1 MRYIGPHKYISYINP
16 DNTDED
22 KHMWL
27 SAENWSKA
35 VKIMLKNEKRPPI
48 YVGELE
54 KMNKRRKLSVIDG
67 GKDKRDNQ
75 KNNQ

>member
-1 MRYIGPHKYISYINP
+1 MRYIGPYKYISYINP

-35 VKIMLKNEKRPPI
+35 VKIMLKNEKRPPT

-67 GKDKRDNQ
+67 GKVKRDNQ

>member
-27 SAENWSKA
+27 SADNWSKA
-35 VKIMLKNEKRPPI
+35 VKIMLKNEKRPPT
-48 YVGELE
+48 YVGEL
-54 KMNKRRKLSVIDG
+54 
-67 GKDKRDNQ
+67 
-75 KNNQ
+75 

>member
-1 MRYIGPHKYISYINP
+1 
-16 DNTDED
+16 
-22 KHMWL
+22 
-27 SAENWSKA
+27 
-35 VKIMLKNEKRPPI
+35 MLKNEKRPPT

-67 GKDKRDNQ
+67 GKIKRNSE

>member
-35 VKIMLKNEKRPPI
+35 VKIMLKNEKRPPT
-48 YVGELE
+48 YVGE
-54 KMNKRRKLSVIDG
+54 LSVIDG
-67 GKDKRDNQ
+67 GKVKRDNQ

>member
-27 SAENWSKA
+27 SADDWSKA
-35 VKIMLKNEKRPPI
+35 VKIMLKNEKRLPT
-48 YVGELE
+48 YVGVLE
-54 KMNKRRKLSVIDG
+54 KMNKRRELSVIDG
-67 GKDKRDNQ
+67 GKIKRNSEKDN
-75 KNNQ
+75 

>member
-16 DNTDED
+16 DNTGED

-27 SAENWSKA
+27 SAENWSRS

-67 GKDKRDNQ
+67 GKVKRDSE